1 LSKSRIN
8 RKDEIEKQGAINTM
22 ITRQLKYIQ
31 PRRLRFS
38 RRDVLIDLRPLII
51 LKLSLLM
58 LLVAVL
64 PTSGL
69 AQRSRRNAA
78 GANKAKPV
86 QAQPQQA
93 QKQET
98 QRQEVSQ
105 PTGRAISLAE
115 VKSGVAPDGR
125 GKLWAVVI
133 GVSNYKNL
141 RPEEQL
147 RFAHR
152 DAEDLAAFLRSP
164 NGGGFPSTQI
174 KVLLNEEATIA
185 SIRTALGT
193 WLPRSAE
200 PNDVVYIFFAGHG
213 VVEQGSE
220 GYLLASDSD
229 PQNLYATALPITEL
243 DRIITER
250 LRSRVAVVIA
260 DACHSGKIGLTS
272 RGVAED
278 QILINRFLDEVGKSG
293 TGSFRL
299 LASRADE
306 RSYEDP
312 RWGGGHGV
320 FTHFLLEGLKGSGDR
335 DRDGVVRAG
344 ELLDYL
350 SQIVPDQ
357 TSALQHPRAAGN
369 IDARLPL
376 AVVPKTAAPQSS
388 TVVTPQQSSVPQPS
402 LEVRGPAGSEV
413 YAGNTYRGRIRPEGI
428 LVLDGLSSG
437 NLEISVDLP
446 GAETL
451 KQTVALT
458 TDRTI
463 LDLST
468 ALPQRAAVQSSP
480 LVDQIREAIE
490 KGKVLEPGGAWP
502 LYQQLARETPDDP
515 QRVSLEIAIIDELDE
530 IGQKSVNNY
539 VRSSAAPFNAV
550 QLRQASEAYV
560 NLKTLKPGDR
570 QVEAKSLFSA
580 ARVMLA
586 EGKVKQ
592 AIALLE
598 QSMAIDPK
606 TACPYNALGVAYE
619 RTNDIE
625 KALNFYKRAAQLSPG
640 WALPHY
646 RLGLQYFARGKAKEA
661 QREFNLAKDMDP
673 SFLQARWWN
682 AHTYSQ
688 QGRYAEAEREAKELI
703 ALAPGYTPAYIELGT
718 IYQAAKRYD
727 SAAEVFNKYLQI
739 APNPAAA
746 AGNAP
751 VNSATPAPQP
761 TQVQSAQPKQL

>member
-1 LSKSRIN
+1 
-8 RKDEIEKQGAINTM
+8 M
-22 ITRQLKYIQ
+22 ITRKFKCIQ
-31 PRRLRFS
+31 RRRS
-38 RRDVLIDLRPLII
+38 RLTQTYVPVDLRPLII

-58 LLVAVL
+58 LLVAALTVH
-64 PTSGL
+64 GF
-69 AQRSRRNAA
+69 AQKSRRNPKPKPAA
-78 GANKAKPV
+78 PKPV
-86 QAQPQQA
+86 EAQPQS
-93 QKQET
+93 T
-98 QRQEVSQ
+98 GQ
-105 PTGRAISLAE
+105 PSPRSISLSE

-133 GVSNYKNL
+133 GVSSYKNL

-152 DAEDLAAFLRSP
+152 DAEDFAAFLRSP
-164 NGGGFPSTQI
+164 AGGGFPSTQI
-174 KVLLNEEATIA
+174 KLLLNEEATIA
-185 SIRTALGT
+185 SVRTALGT

-200 PNDVVYIFFAGHG
+200 PDDVVYVFFAGHG
-213 VVEQGSE
+213 VVEQGTD

-229 PQNLYATALPITEL
+229 PQNLYATALPIAEL
-243 DRIITER
+243 DRIINER

-260 DACHSGKIGLTS
+260 DACHSGKIGLAS
-272 RGVAED
+272 RGVEE
-278 QILINRFLDEVGKSG
+278 QVLINRFLDEVGKSG
-293 TGSFRL
+293 AGNFRL

-320 FTHFLLEGLKGSGDR
+320 FTHYLLEGLKGTADR

-350 SQIVPDQ
+350 SQVVPEQ
-357 TSALQHPRAAGN
+357 TTALQHPRAAGN

-376 AVVPKTAAPQSS
+376 AVISQAASS
-388 TVVTPQQSSVPQPS
+388 SSSNGVAQQQPPAPPTQPS

-413 YAGNTYRGRIRPEGI
+413 YVGSAYRGRIRPEGV
-428 LVLDGLSSG
+428 LVLDGLTSG
-437 NLEISVDLP
+437 NIEISIDLP

-458 TDRTI
+458 TDKTV
-463 LDLST
+463 LDLTT
-468 ALPQRAAVQSSP
+468 ALPARASVQSSP
-480 LVDQIREAIE
+480 LVDQIREAID
-490 KGKVLEPGGAWP
+490 KGRVLEPGGAWQ
-502 LYQQLARETPDDP
+502 LYQQLTREAPDDP
-515 QRVSLEIAIIDELDE
+515 QRVSLEIAITDELDE

-539 VRSSAAPFNAV
+539 VKTSAAPLNAG
-550 QLRQASEAYV
+550 QLRQASDAYA
-560 NLKTLKPGDR
+560 NLKTLKPGDG

-580 ARVMLA
+580 ARVRLA
-586 EGKVKQ
+586 EGKVKE

-598 QSMAIDPK
+598 RSMAIDPK

-640 WALPHY
+640 WSLPHY
-646 RLGLQYFARGKAKEA
+646 RLGLQYFARGKAKDA
-661 QREFNLAKDMDP
+661 QREFELAKSLDAA
-673 SFLQARWWN
+673 FLQARWWN

-688 QGRYAEAEREAKELI
+688 QGRYSEAEREAKELI
-703 ALAPGYTPAYIELGT
+703 AMAPNYAPAYVELGS

-727 SAAEVFNKYLQI
+727 SAAEIFNKYLQVVT
-739 APNPAAA
+739 APASGGNQTGGGAA
-746 AGNAP
+746 P
-751 VNSATPAPQP
+751 
-761 TQVQSAQPKQL
+761 SAQPAKAQR

>member
-1 LSKSRIN
+1 
-8 RKDEIEKQGAINTM
+8 M
-22 ITRQLKYIQ
+22 ITRKLKSIMRIEPPKERGQ
-31 PRRLRFS
+31 KSRAAASRIRSRFS
-38 RRDVLIDLRPLII
+38 GKAILIDYLPLII

-58 LLVAVL
+58 LFVTALST
-64 PTSGL
+64 PGL
-69 AQRSRRNAA
+69 AQKSKRNQTRADKVKQVPA
-78 GANKAKPV
+78 PV
-86 QAQPQQA
+86 PAQAQEPG
-93 QKQET
+93 
-98 QRQEVSQ
+98 Q
-105 PTGRAISLAE
+105 PAARSIALSEI
-115 VKSGVAPDGR
+115 KSGLAPDGR

-152 DAEDLAAFLRSP
+152 DAEDFAAFLRSP

-185 SIRTALGT
+185 SVRTALGT

-213 VVEQGSE
+213 VVEQNTD

-229 PQNLYATALPITEL
+229 PQNLYATALPLSEL
-243 DRIITER
+243 DRIINER

-260 DACHSGKIGLTS
+260 DACHSGKIGLAS
-272 RGVAED
+272 RGVEE

-293 TGSFRL
+293 AGSFRL

-320 FTHFLLEGLKGSGDR
+320 FTHFLLEGLKGNADR

-350 SQIVPDQ
+350 SQIVPEQ
-357 TSALQHPRAAGN
+357 TTALQHPRAAGN
-369 IDARLPL
+369 IDTRLPL
-376 AVVPKTAAPQSS
+376 AVASSRATAESS
-388 TVVTPQQSSVPQPS
+388 TAVASQQSSAPQQPS

-413 YAGNTYRGRIRPEGI
+413 YVGNAYRGRIRPEGV

-437 NLEISVDLP
+437 NQELSIDLP
-446 GAETL
+446 GAETI

-458 TDRTI
+458 AEKTI
-463 LDLST
+463 IDLST
-468 ALPQRAAVQSSP
+468 AIPPRAAERSSP
-480 LVDQIREAIE
+480 LVNQIREAID

-502 LYQQLARETPDDP
+502 LYQQLTRETPNDP
-515 QRVSLEIAIIDELDE
+515 QRVSLEISIIDELDE

-539 VRSSAAPFNAV
+539 VKTSAAPFNAV
-550 QLRQASEAYV
+550 QLREASEAYA
-560 NLKTLKPGDR
+560 NLKTLKPGDA
-570 QVEAKSLFSA
+570 QVEAKSLFST

-592 AIALLE
+592 AIAMLE
-598 QSMAIDPK
+598 RSMAIDPK

-625 KALNFYKRAAQLSPG
+625 KALNFYRRAAQLSPG
-640 WALPHY
+640 WSLPHY

-661 QREFNLAKDMDP
+661 QREFKASIDLDP
-673 SFLQARWWN
+673 AFLQARWWM
-682 AHTYSQ
+682 AHAYRE
-688 QGRYAEAEREAKELI
+688 QGRYAEAEAAAKELI
-703 ALAPGYTPAYIELGT
+703 SIAPKYAPAYAELGL
-718 IYQAAKRYD
+718 IYQESRRYENAVETLNEYLKL
-727 SAAEVFNKYLQI
+727 SA
-739 APNPAAA
+739 NPAAA
-746 AGNAP
+746 TP
-751 VNSATPAPQP
+751 TSSPATSGGRQNQEQP
-761 TQVQSAQPKQL
+761 AQPKSK

>member
-1 LSKSRIN
+1 
-8 RKDEIEKQGAINTM
+8 M
-22 ITRQLKYIQ
+22 ITRKLKYIMRMQ
-31 PRRLRFS
+31 SHTAASQIRHRSSGKENR
-38 RRDVLIDLRPLII
+38 IDYRPLLI
-51 LKLSLLM
+51 LRVLLLT
-58 LLVAVL
+58 LLVAAL
-64 PTSGL
+64 STHGF
-69 AQRSRRNAA
+69 AQRSRRNQTRADKVKLSPA
-78 GANKAKPV
+78 PV
-86 QAQPQQA
+86 PAQAQEP
-93 QKQET
+93 
-98 QRQEVSQ
+98 SQ
-105 PTGRAISLAE
+105 PAARSISLSE
-115 VKSGVAPDGR
+115 IKSGVAPDGR

-185 SIRTALGT
+185 SVRTALGT

-213 VVEQGSE
+213 VVEQGTD

-229 PQNLYATALPITEL
+229 PQNLYATALPISEL
-243 DRIITER
+243 DRIINER

-260 DACHSGKIGLTS
+260 DACHSGKIGLAS
-272 RGVAED
+272 RGVEE

-293 TGSFRL
+293 AGSFRL

-320 FTHFLLEGLKGSGDR
+320 FTHFLLEGLKGTADR

-350 SQIVPDQ
+350 SQVVPEQ

-369 IDARLPL
+369 IDTRLPL
-376 AVVPKTAAPQSS
+376 AVASNRA
-388 TVVTPQQSSVPQPS
+388 TPEASPAVASQQSSAPQQPS

-413 YAGNTYRGRIRPEGI
+413 YVGNAYRGRIRPEGV
-428 LVLDGLSSG
+428 LVLDGLSAG
-437 NLEISVDLP
+437 NQELSIDLP
-446 GAETL
+446 GAETI

-458 TDRTI
+458 AERTV
-463 LDLST
+463 LDLS
-468 ALPQRAAVQSSP
+468 AAVPPRAAEKSSP
-480 LVDQIREAIE
+480 LVDQIREAID

-515 QRVSLEIAIIDELDE
+515 QRMSLEIAIIDELDE

-539 VRSSAAPFNAV
+539 VKTSAAPFSPA
-550 QLRQASEAYV
+550 QLREASEAYA
-560 NLKTLKPGDR
+560 NLKTLKPGDA
-570 QVEAKSLFSA
+570 QVEAKSLFST

-592 AIALLE
+592 AIAMLE
-598 QSMAIDPK
+598 RSMAVDPK

-619 RTNDIE
+619 KTNDIE

-640 WALPHY
+640 WSLPHY
-646 RLGLQYFARGKAKEA
+646 RLGLQYFARGKAREA
-661 QREFNLAKDMDP
+661 QREFDLAKGLDP
-673 SFLQARWWN
+673 QFLQARWWM
-682 AHTYSQ
+682 AHSYRE
-688 QGRYAEAEREAKELI
+688 QGRYAEAEAAAKELI
-703 ALAPGYTPAYIELGT
+703 KIAPKYAPAYAELGL
-718 IYQAAKRYD
+718 IYQESRRFENAVETLNEYLKL
-727 SAAEVFNKYLQI
+727 SA
-739 APNPAAA
+739 NPAAA
-746 AGNAP
+746 A
-751 VNSATPAPQP
+751 PASGPASYGGQQNQEQP
-761 TQVQSAQPKQL
+761 AQPKSK

>member
-1 LSKSRIN
+1 MFTGK
-8 RKDEIEKQGAINTM
+8 M
-22 ITRQLKYIQ
+22 KYIQ
-31 PRRLRFS
+31 PRRSRFS
-38 RRDVLIDLRPLII
+38 QTGGSVDLRPIII

-58 LLVAVL
+58 LLVAAL

-69 AQRSRRNAA
+69 AQGSRRKP
-78 GANKAKPV
+78 KARPTAP
-86 QAQPQQA
+86 QAQTPQA
-93 QKQET
+93 KTE
-98 QRQEVSQ
+98 EVSQ
-105 PTGRAISLAE
+105 PAARSISLTE

-152 DAEDLAAFLRSP
+152 DAEDMAAFLRSP
-164 NGGGFPSTQI
+164 AGGGFPSTQI

-185 SIRTALGT
+185 SVRTALGT

-213 VVEQGSE
+213 VVEQGAD

-272 RGVAED
+272 RGVAEE

-293 TGSFRL
+293 AGNFRL

-320 FTHFLLEGLKGSGDR
+320 FTHYLLEGLKGAADR

-350 SQIVPDQ
+350 SQVVPEQ

-376 AVVPKTAAPQSS
+376 AVIPQATASSAS
-388 TVVTPQQSSVPQPS
+388 TVVTQQQPPAPQQPPS

-413 YAGNTYRGRIRPEGI
+413 YVGNAYRGRIRPEGV

-437 NLEISVDLP
+437 NLEISIDLP

-458 TDRTI
+458 TDKTV

-468 ALPQRAAVQSSP
+468 ALPARASVQSSP
-480 LVDQIREAIE
+480 LVDQIREAID
-490 KGKVLEPGGAWP
+490 KGRVLESGGAWP
-502 LYQQLARETPDDP
+502 LYQQLTRESPDDP

-530 IGQKSVNNY
+530 IGQKAVNNY
-539 VRSSAAPFNAV
+539 VRTSAAPFNAT
-550 QLRQASEAYV
+550 QLRQANEAYA
-560 NLKTLKPGDR
+560 NLKTLKPGDA

-580 ARVMLA
+580 ARVKLA
-586 EGKVKQ
+586 EGKVKE

-598 QSMAIDPK
+598 RSMAIDPK

-619 RTNDIE
+619 KTNDIE

-640 WALPHY
+640 WSLPHY
-646 RLGLQYFARGKAKEA
+646 RLGLQYFARGKAKDA
-661 QREFNLAKDMDP
+661 QREFELAKNLDP
-673 SFLQARWWN
+673 AFLQARWWN

-688 QGRYAEAEREAKELI
+688 QGRYGEAEREAKELI
-703 ALAPGYTPAYIELGT
+703 ALAPSYTPAYIELGS

-727 SAAEVFNKYLQI
+727 SAAEIFNKHLQV
-739 APNPAAA
+739 APAPASG
-746 AGNAP
+746 GNATG
-751 VNSATPAPQP
+751 SGAAPAPQP
-761 TQVQSAQPKQL
+761 APAQGQPKSN

>member
-1 LSKSRIN
+1 
-8 RKDEIEKQGAINTM
+8 M
-22 ITRQLKYIQ
+22 ITGKLKYVQ
-31 PRRLRFS
+31 QRRSRFS
-38 RRDVLIDLRPLII
+38 QTRDWIDLRPIMI

-58 LLVAVL
+58 ILVAAL
-64 PTSGL
+64 PAPGV
-69 AQRSRRNAA
+69 AQGSRRKPKARPAA
-78 GANKAKPV
+78 PQPAAPQTQQE
-86 QAQPQQA
+86 QA
-93 QKQET
+93 
-98 QRQEVSQ
+98 REVS
-105 PTGRAISLAE
+105 PPAARSISLTE

-133 GVSNYKNL
+133 GVSSYKNL

-152 DAEDLAAFLRSP
+152 DAEDFAAFLRSP
-164 NGGGFPSTQI
+164 AGGGFPSTQI

-185 SIRTALGT
+185 SVRTALGT

-200 PNDVVYIFFAGHG
+200 PNDMVYIFFAGHG
-213 VVEQGSE
+213 VVEQGTD

-293 TGSFRL
+293 TGNFRL

-320 FTHFLLEGLKGSGDR
+320 FTHHLLEGLKGTADR

-350 SQIVPDQ
+350 SQVVPEQ

-376 AVVPKTAAPQSS
+376 AVISQSAISQSAASGTS
-388 TVVTPQQSSVPQPS
+388 TVVTQQQPPAPQQPT

-413 YAGNTYRGRIRPEGI
+413 YVGNAYRGRIRPEGV

-458 TDRTI
+458 TDKTI

-468 ALPQRAAVQSSP
+468 ALPARASVQSSP
-480 LVDQIREAIE
+480 LVDQIREAID
-490 KGKVLEPGGAWP
+490 KGRVLESGGAWG
-502 LYQQLARETPDDP
+502 LYQQLTREAPDDP
-515 QRVSLEIAIIDELDE
+515 QRVSLEIAITDELDE
-530 IGQKSVNNY
+530 IGQKAVNNY
-539 VRSSAAPFNAV
+539 VRSSAAPFNAA
-550 QLRQASEAYV
+550 QLRQANEAYA
-560 NLKTLKPGDR
+560 NLKTLKPGDA

-580 ARVMLA
+580 ARVRLA
-586 EGKVKQ
+586 EGKVKE

-598 QSMAIDPK
+598 RSMAIDPK

-619 RTNDIE
+619 KTNDIE

-640 WALPHY
+640 WSLPHY

-661 QREFNLAKDMDP
+661 QREFELAKSLDP
-673 SFLQARWWN
+673 AFLQARWWN

-703 ALAPGYTPAYIELGT
+703 ALAPNYTPAYIELGS
-718 IYQAAKRYD
+718 IYQAAKRFD
-727 SAAEVFNKYLQI
+727 NAAEIFNKYLQVS
-739 APNPAAA
+739 PGSGSGGNQTGSGAAA
-746 AGNAP
+746 
-751 VNSATPAPQP
+751 PAPQP
-761 TQVQSAQPKQL
+761 APAQVAPRSN